1 MRVYAEGSGQDLYVR
16 LAASEIDNVASV
28 GSGSGSDKTK
38 QIIVVV
44 AITVGTVIVLSGL
57 IACFLWKRNI
67 LQSIQKGK
75 TEQRGLPERSQDLL
89 LNEAVI
95 SSKKEYSGESNL
107 DELELPVYDF
117 GTIAI
122 ATDNFSDENKLGQG
136 GFGCVYKGRLV
147 EDEDIAV
154 KRLSKTSGQG
164 IEEFKNELKLIARLQ
179 HRNLVRLLGC
189 CIDMDEKILI
199 YEYMENKS
207 LDSILFNKAKCSLL
221 DWPRRFNIICGTA
234 RGLLY
239 LHQDSRFRIIHRDMK
254 ASNILL
260 DGEMNPKI
268 SDFGMARIFS
278 KDQTEANTR
287 RVVGTYGYMSPEYAM
302 DGLFSVKS
310 DVFSF
315 GVLVLEIISGK
326 KNRGFYYANNEL
338 NLLGHAWNLW
348 KEGNDMKLGWNL
360 KNGLHMYM
368 RSWLSANDPSVGE
381 FSFSLDPPET
391 PQLVLR
397 KGTQKR
403 NRWGPWDGVRFSGS
417 AALRSNPVFIPMFNS
432 SIEEV
437 YYTFKIADQSLLSRF
452 VVTPDGL
459 IQYLQWR
466 GGDDLYIRMAKEE
479 LKAIAD
485 AKRDRQVKVIVTSI
499 ICSVTGMLLVGIIGW
514 FTCRTRRA
522 RRWRRAESLHSSH
535 RDFTEETQEE
545 DLELPLFDLETV
557 SAATDNFSLKNKIGQ
572 GGFGPV
578 YKGVLPT
585 GQEIAVKRLSQ
596 NSGQGIKEFKNEVI
610 VIAKLQHRNLVKLLG
625 CCIRREERMLI
636 YEYLPNKSLDNF
648 LFDETRKKLT
658 WKMRF
663 DIVMGIARGLLYLH
677 QDSRLRIIHRDLKAS
692 NILLDNEMTPKISDF
707 GIARI
712 FGAEQT
718 EQTTKRVM
726 GTYGYMSPEYAMS
739 GNFSVKSDVFSFGV
753 LLLEIISGKKN
764 WGFYHPDHD
773 LNLLGHAWKL
783 WNEGKPLELMDAL
796 IDESH
801 SENEVIRCLCDT
813 SHKVLNFGSFLTVVT
828 IYGSLE

>member
-1 MRVYAEGSGQDLYVR
+1 MGFSLFLSFCYIWLSSASQTSTAATVVSDILRPNQVLKDGQTLVSSGQRFELGFFSPGSSSNRYLGIKYKNIPPAVVWIANR
-16 LAASEIDNVASV
+16 NNSITGL
-28 GSGSGSDKTK
+28 SGSLSMGSNGFSLLANNSLAIWSVNAT
-38 QIIVVV
+38 VV
-44 AITVGTVIVLSGL
+44 LKSP
-57 IACFLWKRNI
+57 I
-67 LQSIQKGK
+67 LQ
-75 TEQRGLPERSQDLL
+75 LL
-89 LNEAVI
+89 
-95 SSKKEYSGESNL
+95 
-107 DELELPVYDF
+107 
-117 GTIAI
+117 
-122 ATDNFSDENKLGQG
+122 DNG
-136 GFGCVYKGRLV
+136 
-147 EDEDIAV
+147 
-154 KRLSKTSGQG
+154 
-164 IEEFKNELKLIARLQ
+164 
-179 HRNLVRLLGC
+179 NLVFREENYGDSEGYIWQSFDYITDTLL
-189 CIDMDEKILI
+189 
-199 YEYMENKS
+199 
-207 LDSILFNKAKCSLL
+207 
-221 DWPRRFNIICGTA
+221 P
-234 RGLLY
+234 
-239 LHQDSRFRIIHRDMK
+239 
-254 ASNILL
+254 
-260 DGEMNPKI
+260 
-268 SDFGMARIFS
+268 
-278 KDQTEANTR
+278 
-287 RVVGTYGYMSPEYAM
+287 
-302 DGLFSVKS
+302 
-310 DVFSF
+310 
-315 GVLVLEIISGK
+315 
-326 KNRGFYYANNEL
+326 
-338 NLLGHAWNLW
+338 
-348 KEGNDMKLGWNL
+348 DMKLGWNL

-437 YYTFKIADQSLLSRF
+437 YYTFKIVDQSLLSRF

-459 IQYLQWR
+459 IQYLQWSKNSNEWVIMVTLQR
-466 GGDDLYIRMAKEE
+466 DSCDSYMVCGPYGNCYDGPKCECLNGFRPKSPDGWARVDWSGGCVRKWELNCGNGDGFVKYGGMKLPDNSHLAASRNLSLEECKSVCLSNCSCMAYSMVDIHGNGGDCLLWFDDLLDMRDFSGGGDDLYIRMAKEE

-522 RRWRRAESLHSSH
+522 RRWRRAESLNSSH

-663 DIVMGIARGLLYLH
+663 NIVMGIARGLLYLH

-692 NILLDNEMTPKISDF
+692 NILLDNEMNPKISDF

-801 SENEVIRCLCDT
+801 SENEVIRCIQVGLLCVQQRVDDRPTMSSVLLMLSTENAMVPQPKEPGFVTEASSMGIDT
-813 SHKVLNFGSFLTVVT
+813 SSSSGKNPYTANEVTVT
-828 IYGSLE
+828 ILDAR

>member
-1 MRVYAEGSGQDLYVR
+1 
-16 LAASEIDNVASV
+16 
-28 GSGSGSDKTK
+28 
-38 QIIVVV
+38 
-44 AITVGTVIVLSGL
+44 
-57 IACFLWKRNI
+57 
-67 LQSIQKGK
+67 
-75 TEQRGLPERSQDLL
+75 
-89 LNEAVI
+89 
-95 SSKKEYSGESNL
+95 
-107 DELELPVYDF
+107 
-117 GTIAI
+117 
-122 ATDNFSDENKLGQG
+122 
-136 GFGCVYKGRLV
+136 
-147 EDEDIAV
+147 
-154 KRLSKTSGQG
+154 
-164 IEEFKNELKLIARLQ
+164 
-179 HRNLVRLLGC
+179 
-189 CIDMDEKILI
+189 
-199 YEYMENKS
+199 
-207 LDSILFNKAKCSLL
+207 
-221 DWPRRFNIICGTA
+221 
-234 RGLLY
+234 
-239 LHQDSRFRIIHRDMK
+239 
-254 ASNILL
+254 
-260 DGEMNPKI
+260 
-268 SDFGMARIFS
+268 
-278 KDQTEANTR
+278 
-287 RVVGTYGYMSPEYAM
+287 
-302 DGLFSVKS
+302 
-310 DVFSF
+310 
-315 GVLVLEIISGK
+315 
-326 KNRGFYYANNEL
+326 
-338 NLLGHAWNLW
+338 
-348 KEGNDMKLGWNL
+348 
-360 KNGLHMYM
+360 
-368 RSWLSANDPSVGE
+368 
-381 FSFSLDPPET
+381 
-391 PQLVLR
+391 
-397 KGTQKR
+397 
-403 NRWGPWDGVRFSGS
+403 
-417 AALRSNPVFIPMFNS
+417 
-432 SIEEV
+432 
-437 YYTFKIADQSLLSRF
+437 
-452 VVTPDGL
+452 
-459 IQYLQWR
+459 
-466 GGDDLYIRMAKEE
+466 MAKEE

-801 SENEVIRCLCDT
+801 SENEVIRCIQVGLLCVQQRVDDRPTMSSVLLMLSTENAMVPQPKEPGFVTEASSMGIDT
-813 SHKVLNFGSFLTVVT
+813 SSSSGKNPYTANEVTVT
-828 IYGSLE
+828 ILDAR